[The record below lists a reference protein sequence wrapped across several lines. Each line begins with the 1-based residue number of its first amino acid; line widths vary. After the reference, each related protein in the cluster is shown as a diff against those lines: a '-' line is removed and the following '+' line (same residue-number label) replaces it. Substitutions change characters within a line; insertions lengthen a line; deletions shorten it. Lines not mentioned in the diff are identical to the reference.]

1 MENKFKG
8 YYWDKESK
16 KPASAEEINAKIEE
30 AKDPSITFKLSEL
43 ENLNVDTLK
52 KKLEE
57 GKEEITFYG
66 KCFALV
72 NSMLFICI
80 KVCYFYSILIS
91 RYDKIPL
98 ITIKVKML
106 NFTDSF
112 ILLFILDA
120 GELVIIAI
128 PQEIANGRIK
138 ENK

>member
-1 MENKFKG
+1 MTTIYHFKKERGNMENKFKG

-66 KCFALV
+66 KFE
-72 NSMLFICI
+72 
-80 KVCYFYSILIS
+80 
-91 RYDKIPL
+91 P
-98 ITIKVKML
+98 
-106 NFTDSF
+106 
-112 ILLFILDA
+112 
-120 GELVIIAI
+120 E
-128 PQEIANGRIK
+128 Q
-138 ENK
+138 